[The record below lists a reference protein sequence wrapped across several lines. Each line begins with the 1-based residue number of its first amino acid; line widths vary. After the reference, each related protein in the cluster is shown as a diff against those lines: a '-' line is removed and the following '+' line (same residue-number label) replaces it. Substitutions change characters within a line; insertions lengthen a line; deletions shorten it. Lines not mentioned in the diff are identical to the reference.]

1 MFFDNY
7 KKHSDAQ
14 LRPSLLWEYKLEY
27 FDWNSMR
34 ETVLQ
39 RVVERGRTDDFYA
52 ALNLYGLEGF
62 KEGIK
67 NIPSL
72 SKKDMIFVSTVFGIK
87 KQELKC
93 YTQKQLHQK
102 HWNS

>member
-7 KKHSDAQ
+7 KKHPDAQ

-39 RVVERGRTDDFYA
+39 RVVERGRPDDFYA
-52 ALNLYGLEGF
+52 VLNLYGLKGF

-72 SKKDMIFVSTVFGIK
+72 NKKDIIFVSTVFGIK
-87 KQELKC
+87 KHELKC
-93 YTQKQLHQK
+93 YTRKQLHSK